1 MQQPYA
7 LGLAQQGNAPKALA
21 RINKRGIPTNAVLVS
36 AFVTVLCFTQLYFPE
51 KAFGLLMMLVVA
63 AIVINWVVISWTHL
77 KFRKFMQRQGQTTK
91 FPSFM
96 YPFSNYLCMAF
107 MLGILVVMSLT
118 PDMRVAV
125 MMIQDGF
132 CV

>member
-1 MQQPYA
+1 
-7 LGLAQQGNAPKALA
+7 
-21 RINKRGIPTNAVLVS
+21 
-36 AFVTVLCFTQLYFPE
+36 
-51 KAFGLLMMLVVA
+51 MMLVVA

-125 MMIQDGF
+125 MMIPGWILCLMVAYQFKRRKLKAEQPVHALEADM
-132 CV
+132 